1 MLKRIGWTILLCALL
16 LTAAAETAPAY
27 TAPEPGAPL
36 ALETDL
42 GLLVDGVW
50 YPILNDFAPLLA
62 ALGEPTDLVAAPSC
76 VFKGEDKEFVYD
88 GMSVYTNP
96 LGEIDVWYEAYIT
109 GADFRTARG
118 IGIGAAL
125 EDVLAAY
132 GENYYLEGED
142 MLTYS
147 LSGDPEDY
155 ASPCL
160 VFTLTGGAVSCIDIY
175 YPTNTL

>member
-96 LGEIDVWYEAYIT
+96 LGEVDVWYEAYIT
-109 GADFRTARG
+109 GAGFQTARG
-118 IGIGAAL
+118 IGIGSAR

-160 VFTLTGGAVSCIDIY
+160 VFTLTDGAVSCIDIY